1 MTIQSPVINDQKH
14 DILKNLLVLQYQA
27 CGAFKAEGIL
37 DSIAERIL
45 ALGGEVPAI
54 CVAKRRLAVS
64 KQFVETALDFIQF
77 LDVGV
82 VPVFF
87 VRAIKSALADA
98 YRIATCEAVLG
109 CELTALENAQ
119 SKEAKMAIQV
129 TMALSVEQY
138 RQLLLAVVPLA
149 FNHNKTCGLWLNEK
163 GHEGI
168 PLQALHK
175 DIDKIGKLLPHL
187 VQWQRV
193 QLGKAIDTARL
204 ALDIGTRY
212 PAGEGRYAIRTTNVY
227 DAVASMMKVD
237 ELESLVRDAHTELLN
252 EKQA

>member
-1 MTIQSPVINDQKH
+1 MNMQTIEINVEQKH

-27 CGAFKAEGIL
+27 CGAFKAEGVL
-37 DSIAERIL
+37 EYLSERIL
-45 ALGGEVPAI
+45 ALGGDVPAI

-64 KQFVETALDFIQF
+64 KLFVETALDFVKF
-77 LDVGV
+77 LDGGV
-82 VPVFF
+82 IPVFF
-87 VRAIKSALADA
+87 VRAVKSALADA

-109 CELTALENAQ
+109 CELTTLQNAQ

-129 TMALSVEQY
+129 TMALNVEQY
-138 RQLLLAVVPLA
+138 RQLLLAIVPLA

-175 DIDKIGKLLPHL
+175 DIDKVAKLLPHL
-187 VQWQRV
+187 IQWQRV
-193 QLGKAIDTARL
+193 QLGKAVDMARL

-212 PAGEGRYAIRTTNVY
+212 PAGEGRYAVRTTNVY
-227 DAVASMMKVD
+227 DAIASMMKVD
-237 ELESLVRDAHTELLN
+237 ELESLVHCMHQELSH
-252 EKQA
+252 E